1 MPTTA
6 APPNR
11 AATAANGGG
20 RCRRRRIPPGRCR
33 RRRIPLGR
41 NQALPA
47 RCSCAPAQKVLYF
60 AYGANTSSA
69 VLRKR
74 GVSPL
79 SAEPAVAAHAV
90 LAFRHRGGYATLLG
104 AADGPERSSGA
115 AGGAGTY
122 RAPAG
127 VLWELTRADLARLAL
142 FEAGYRTERARV
154 VTPGGAEALAV
165 VFVSSG
171 LLTLPRSLPPRR
183 RYRDLLLAGL
193 REHGCAPEYSAWL
206 AGLPVAADGR
216 ALGAEYYQTP
226 SEALGQAFL
235 ACAACALLACVRA
248 RPGRGRK

>member
-6 APPNR
+6 APPSR
-11 AATAANGGG
+11 AATAASGGG
-20 RCRRRRIPPGRCR
+20 RCRRRRILLGRCR

-41 NQALPA
+41 DQALPA

-90 LAFRHRGGYATLLG
+90 LAFSHRGGYATLLHG
-104 AADGPERSSGA
+104 ANGPERSGA

-122 RAPAG
+122 PAPAG

-142 FEAGYRTERARV
+142 FEAGYRTEHARV
-154 VTPGGAEALAV
+154 VTREGAEALAV

-183 RYRDLLLAGL
+183 RYRDLLLEGL
-193 REHGCAPEYSAWL
+193 REHGCPPEYSAWL

-216 ALGAEYYQTP
+216 ALGSEYFQTP

-235 ACAACALLACVRA
+235 ACAACALLACVLA
-248 RPGRGRK
+248 RPGRGRR